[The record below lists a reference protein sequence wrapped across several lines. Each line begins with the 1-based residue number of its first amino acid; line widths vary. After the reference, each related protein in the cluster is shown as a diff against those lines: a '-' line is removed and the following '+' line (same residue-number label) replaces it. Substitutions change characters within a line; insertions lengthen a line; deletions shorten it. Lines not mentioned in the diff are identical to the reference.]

1 MTKFIEFAILG
12 LGLSAAYSLLS
23 LGLVVI
29 YRGSGVLNVAQGAFA
44 YFGGTMYY
52 TFVTDFHWPKAVA
65 AIAAVVCGGA
75 LGVAT
80 NQFVMRPMTRA
91 SYLTRLIATL
101 GLMVFIE
108 NFIDWRINN
117 GYYEVKGLL
126 PISPVKLF
134 NGVTVGKD
142 QLILFGIAVVLTA
155 VMYYIY
161 RQTRFGLITSS
172 VAANEQAAASL
183 GHSPNLIANINWA
196 VGGCLGAL
204 AGVFLA
210 PLIGVAPNTMTLLI
224 VPALACALIG
234 GFKSF
239 GYVLLAAVAIGVAQS
254 EFNYYVPSV
263 EGLSYALPFLFIVLI
278 PFFRGE
284 VIPGRGHVVSRLP
297 MVGAG
302 GFRWKVVL
310 PLVVVAAVLA
320 HLLNSTWQTAFAISC
335 IGIVLGLSV
344 VLVTGYAG
352 QLSLAQF
359 ALAGVAAWVTGQATI
374 HIGLPFWAALIVGP
388 LVTIPVGVLI
398 GIPSLRMR
406 GVGLAIA
413 TLGFAVV
420 AENMLFSNGSLTGG
434 LGGMNVGHI
443 HFVGWDIYPVGH
455 PWRYGLVCLGGAL
468 VSGFLVATVRRSATG
483 RRLLAVRSNERA
495 AASLGIEPGR
505 FKLYAFAVSAGI
517 AGLGGVLFAFQEPN
531 ILFSSFTS
539 LESITLIL
547 YVVLAGIGFVT
558 GGVLTGLLFTG
569 GLMGQ
574 IAIELFHSGQLYQA
588 IASLFLVFSI
598 VFNADGL
605 IRINIEQ
612 YEWIRGKVVERLGR
626 PQPAVPA
633 LAAAGAGRAPV
644 AAMPSDE
651 VPAAAE
657 ATPVDAS
664 VVGRGNRLGATAR
677 EGAPTPSPVPGRGE
691 GAPVLEISGLTVRF
705 GGVTAISD
713 LSFSIHAGE
722 VVGLIG
728 ANGAGKT
735 TVIDAISG
743 FVPRYT
749 GQIRLD
755 GAEMEGHGATD
766 RANRGIRRTFQSLEL
781 FEDMSV
787 LDNVT
792 TSCEP
797 YSLGNFTRDLV
808 APVPPELSDEAHI
821 AIDEFHLASE
831 LARRPDE
838 LSYGDRKVAAIVRA
852 VAMPSKLLLLDEPTA
867 GLDTVESRELGALV
881 QEFAS
886 SRGVAVLLVEHDVD
900 LVASVCDRILALDF
914 GKKIAEGTPGEIMAS
929 DAVRNAYLGVEVE
942 PVTLEGS

>member
-12 LGLSAAYSLLS
+12 LGLAAAYNLLS

-52 TFVTDFHWPKAVA
+52 TFVTDFHWPKALA
-65 AIAAVVCGGA
+65 AVAAVVAGGA
-75 LGVAT
+75 LGIAT

-126 PISPVKLF
+126 PISPVKLLS
-134 NGVTVGKD
+134 GVTVGKD
-142 QLILFGIAVVLTA
+142 QLILFGIAVALTA

-161 RQTRFGLITSS
+161 RQTRFGLVTSA
-172 VAANEQAAASL
+172 VAANEHAAASL
-183 GHSPNLIANINWA
+183 GHSPNLIANVNWA

-278 PFFRGE
+278 PFFKGE

-320 HLLNSTWQTAFAISC
+320 HLLNATWQTAFAISC

-388 LVTIPVGVLI
+388 LVTIPVGLLI

-443 HFVGWDIYPVGH
+443 HLFGWDIYPVGH

-517 AGLGGVLFAFQEPN
+517 AGLGGVLFAFQEPD

-574 IAIELFHSGQLYQA
+574 VAIELFHSGQLYQA

-633 LAAAGAGRAPV
+633 MAAAGGGRAPV

-651 VPAAAE
+651 VPAAVE
-657 ATPVDAS
+657 ATPPDAS
-664 VVGRGNRLGATAR
+664 AVGRGDRLGATGR
-677 EGAPTPSPVPGRGE
+677 VPTSTPSPGPSRGA
-691 GAPVLEISGLTVRF
+691 GPPVLEVSGLTVRF

-749 GQIRLD
+749 GQIHLD
-755 GAEMEGHGATD
+755 GVEMEGHGATE

-781 FEDMSV
+781 FEDMTV

-797 YSLGNFTRDLV
+797 YSLGNYARDLV
-808 APVPPELSDEAHI
+808 APVPPELSVEARI

-831 LARRPDE
+831 LARRPEE

-852 VAMPSKLLLLDEPTA
+852 VAMSSKLLLLDEPTA
-867 GLDTVESRELGALV
+867 GLDTVESRELGVLV

-914 GKKIAEGTPGEIMAS
+914 GKRIAEGTPGEIMGS
-929 DAVRNAYLGVEVE
+929 EAVRNAYLGVEVE

>member
-1 MTKFIEFAILG
+1 
-12 LGLSAAYSLLS
+12 
-23 LGLVVI
+23 
-29 YRGSGVLNVAQGAFA
+29 
-44 YFGGTMYY
+44 
-52 TFVTDFHWPKAVA
+52 
-65 AIAAVVCGGA
+65 
-75 LGVAT
+75 
-80 NQFVMRPMTRA
+80 
-91 SYLTRLIATL
+91 
-101 GLMVFIE
+101 
-108 NFIDWRINN
+108 
-117 GYYEVKGLL
+117 
-126 PISPVKLF
+126 
-134 NGVTVGKD
+134 
-142 QLILFGIAVVLTA
+142 
-155 VMYYIY
+155 MYYIY
-161 RQTRFGLITSS
+161 RQTRFGLITSA
-172 VAANEQAAASL
+172 VAANEHAAASL

-210 PLIGVAPNTMTLLI
+210 PLIGVAPNTMTLLV
-224 VPALACALIG
+224 VPALACALVG

-239 GYVLLAAVAIGVAQS
+239 GYVLLAAVAIGIAQS

-302 GFRWKVVL
+302 GFRWKAVL

-359 ALAGVAAWVTGQATI
+359 ALAGIAAWVTGQAAI

-388 LVTIPVGVLI
+388 LVTIPVGLLI

-420 AENMLFSNGSLTGG
+420 AENMLFSNGTLTGG

-443 HFVGWDIYPVGH
+443 HLFGWDIYPVGH

-517 AGLGGVLFAFQEPN
+517 AGLGGVLFAFQEPD

-574 IAIELFHSGQLYQA
+574 VAIELFHSGQLYQA

-626 PQPAVPA
+626 RQPAVPA
-633 LAAAGAGRAPV
+633 MAAAGGGRAPV
-644 AAMPSDE
+644 VAMPADE
-651 VPAAAE
+651 VPAA
-657 ATPVDAS
+657 VDGDA
-664 VVGRGNRLGATAR
+664 GRRVRCGSRRPTRRNRSGADLN
-677 EGAPTPSPVPGRGE
+677 PVPRPERGA
-691 GAPVLEISGLTVRF
+691 GPPVLEVSGLTVRF

-749 GQIRLD
+749 GRIRLD
-755 GAEMEGHGATD
+755 GVEMEGHGATE

-781 FEDMSV
+781 FEDMTV

-808 APVPPELSDEAHI
+808 APVPPELSEEAHI

-831 LARRPDE
+831 LPRRPDE

-867 GLDTVESRELGALV
+867 GLDTVESREARRPGPGVRQFPRRGGPPGGARCRSGRFRLRSHIGPRLR
-881 QEFAS
+881 QED
-886 SRGVAVLLVEHDVD
+886 RG
-900 LVASVCDRILALDF
+900 
-914 GKKIAEGTPGEIMAS
+914 G
-929 DAVRNAYLGVEVE
+929 DAG
-942 PVTLEGS
+942 